1 MDTQETITRSVDAPD
16 QGNEC
21 EQPSIMTHNIDQ
33 QDTHVDRATV
43 ETETMMSHNNELE
56 GETNKPE
63 RRHLYDNVRDKDP
76 SKRDTLWRAHRPVQ
90 VAQRN

>member
-1 MDTQETITRSVDAPD
+1 VSKAPSKAVSFSRPKV
-16 QGNEC
+16 GYFSNR
-21 EQPSIMTHNIDQ
+21 PRTP
-33 QDTHVDRATV
+33 VDRATG
-43 ETETMMSHNNELE
+43 ETETMMTHNSELE

-90 VAQRN
+90 VVQRN